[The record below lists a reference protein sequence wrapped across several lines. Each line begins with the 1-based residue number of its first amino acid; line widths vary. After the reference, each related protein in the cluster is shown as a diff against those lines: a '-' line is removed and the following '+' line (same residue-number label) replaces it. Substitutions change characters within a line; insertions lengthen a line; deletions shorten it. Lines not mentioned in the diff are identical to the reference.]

1 MTINQ
6 SAQEMVDAIAQIVSN
21 RTINI
26 MDKNA
31 VIIASSDPNR
41 IGTFH
46 QGAAEVLA
54 SGKPVYIQK
63 DALSRYEGAKEGINL
78 PIVLDDKLFGVVGIY
93 GNPDEVKDAANLLCI
108 YVRQYFAQMALNRK
122 EHMENELRSQLLKLL
137 VLDFNSPAE
146 EIHQLSALVG
156 IKIRMPMRAVV
167 VSLGETGTDP
177 LNRLK
182 NLDKLPG
189 ILISTSLLNPSN
201 DLYGVLDDCFVF
213 LKQADHIQN
222 TDAFI
227 HQVQEAVCSGQKL
240 SVSTAIGENCGSQS
254 QLRFSYQEAL
264 TLVQNGKGCFSMDD
278 SKSKLDYLFFRL
290 QKADEARFP
299 RMMYAQLE
307 DSFGLREMDWVMATI
322 QVYYDCCGSI
332 NKAAALL
339 HVHKNTMLYRMNRIY
354 SALNLEA
361 EDDFTKRCFL
371 KILLVY
377 NYRLKG

>member
-6 SAQEMVDAIAQIVSN
+6 SAQEMVDAIAQIISN

-63 DALSRYEGAKEGINL
+63 DELSRYEGAREGINL
-78 PIVLDDKLFGVVGIY
+78 PIVLDGKLFGVVGIY
-93 GNPDEVKDAANLLCI
+93 GNPEEVKDAANLLCI

-137 VLDFNSPAE
+137 VLDFSSPAE
-146 EIHQLSALVG
+146 EIHQLSALIG
-156 IKIRMPMRAVV
+156 MKIRMPMRAVV
-167 VSLGETGTDP
+167 VALGENNTDP

-182 NLDKLPG
+182 STDKLPG
-189 ILISTSLLNPSN
+189 ILTGAGLLNPSG
-201 DLYGVLDDCFVF
+201 DLYGVLDDCFVL
-213 LKQADHIQN
+213 LKQMDSRLNPDTYIQ
-222 TDAFI
+222 
-227 HQVQEAVCSGQKL
+227 QVHEAICSGQKL
-240 SVSTAIGENCGSQS
+240 SVSTAIGENCANQS

-264 TLVQNGKGCFSMDD
+264 TLVQNGKGCFSMDN
-278 SKSKLDYLFFRL
+278 SKSKLDYLFFRM
-290 QKADEARFP
+290 QKVDEARFP
-299 RMMYAQLE
+299 HMMYTQLE
-307 DSFGLREMDWVMATI
+307 DSFGAREMDWVMATI
-322 QVYYDCCGSI
+322 QIYYDCCGSI
-332 NKAAALL
+332 NKAASLL
-339 HVHKNTMLYRMNRIY
+339 HIHKNTMLYRMNRIY
-354 SALNLEA
+354 SALKLET
-361 EDDFTKRCFL
+361 EDDFTKKCFL

-377 NYRLKG
+377 YHRLKG

>member
-6 SAQEMVDAIAQIVSN
+6 SAQEMVDAIANIMSN

-54 SGKPVYIQK
+54 SGNPVYIQK
-63 DALSRYEGAKEGINL
+63 DELSRYEGAREGINL
-78 PIVLDDKLFGVVGIY
+78 PIILDGKLFGVVGIY
-93 GNPDEVKDAANLLCI
+93 GNPEEVKDAANLLCI

-122 EHMENELRSQLLKLL
+122 EHMENELRSQLLKIL

-146 EIHQLSALVG
+146 EIHQLSALIGV
-156 IKIRMPMRAVV
+156 KIRMPMRAVV
-167 VSLGETGTDP
+167 VSLGENNTDP

-189 ILISTSLLNPSN
+189 ILTGAGLLNPSR
-201 DLYGVLDDCFVF
+201 DLYGVLDDCFAF
-213 LKQADHIQN
+213 LKQMDNRQNPDAYIQ
-222 TDAFI
+222 
-227 HQVQEAVCSGQKL
+227 QVQKAISSGQKL
-240 SVSTAIGENCGSQS
+240 SVSTAIGEDCDSQN

-264 TLVQNGKGCFSMDD
+264 TLVQNGKGCFSMDN

-290 QKADEARFP
+290 QKVDEARFP
-299 RMMYAQLE
+299 RTMYAQLE
-307 DSFGLREMDWVMATI
+307 DSFGTKEMDWVMVTI
-322 QVYYDCCGSI
+322 QIYYDCCGSI

-339 HVHKNTMLYRMNRIY
+339 HIHKNTMLYRMNRIY
-354 SALNLEA
+354 SALKLEA
-361 EDDFTKRCFL
+361 EDDFTKKSFL

-377 NYRLKG
+377 YHRLKG